1 MLTTRKVTLYPLGDK
16 EERSRVYRYIQNG
29 QKIQAYMMNKCIS
42 ALYCAIAQGQ
52 NFKDEEYKE
61 MKKLYSRVPS
71 SSKGSA
77 YDFDM
82 SLYPKGLPIA
92 GNVPRTCEA
101 KLVKAMKD
109 GLMYGKVSLPTFKDT
124 MPMQVHNYFVNALEF
139 NEKGNTGFYTNYSS
153 AGELTEKIYEEDKC
167 VFLKFA
173 NKIELVVK
181 FGNPYRS
188 RELRNVF
195 ERILLGEYKVCDSS
209 IGVDKKDSKKIILYL
224 VVDMPS
230 NKGNQL
236 DEGTVLGV
244 DISNACPCVC
254 ALNNSLNSE
263 SFGNYEDFARVRK
276 QMQAQRSSIQSHL
289 KDAKGGHG
297 RKKKLAHLDKLTLN
311 ERNFAHT
318 YNHTISKRIVDYAV
332 KSKAKYINLE
342 DLTGVKDDKDRN
354 VDIRNWSYYELQSM
368 IEYKALREGITVRKV
383 ANKTYDPDVIKEL
396 KDKIELKNG
405 KYVYKKTEEN
415 VPFLTMD
422 MVCSWCNNKGEIS
435 ESKMFVCSNPSCRIH
450 KKYPDGIS
458 AQINK
463 ARNLSLSELFVN
475 KEKKKKKNEEE

>member
-1 MLTTRKVTLYPLGDK
+1 MITTRKVTLYPLGDK

-29 QKIQAYMMNKCIS
+29 QKIQAHMMNKCIS
-42 ALYCAIAQGQ
+42 ALYCAITQGLS
-52 NFKDEEYKE
+52 FKDEEYKE
-61 MKKLYSRVPS
+61 IRRLHSRVPS

-82 SLYPKGLPIA
+82 SLYPTGMETA
-92 GNVPRTCEA
+92 GNVPRICEA
-101 KLVKAMKD
+101 KLVKAMKE
-109 GLMYGKVSLPTFKDT
+109 GLMYGKVSLPTFRDT
-124 MPMQVHNYFVNALEF
+124 IPMYVTKRNIGVLGSD
-139 NEKGNTGFYTNYSS
+139 KKITTGFYTNYSTS
-153 AGELTEKIYEEDKC
+153 GELAERIYEDDKC

-173 NKIELVVK
+173 NKIEFVVK

-195 ERILLGEYKVCDSS
+195 ERIFSGEYKVCDST
-209 IGVDKKDSKKIILYL
+209 IGIDKNDSKKIILYL
-224 VVDMPS
+224 VVDMPITKE
-230 NKGNQL
+230 NKLN
-236 DEGTVLGV
+236 DDIVLGV
-244 DISNACPCVC
+244 DISSACPCVC
-254 ALNNSLNSE
+254 ALNNYSYSE
-263 SFGNYEDFARVRK
+263 SFGNYEDFIRVRK

-289 KDAKGGHG
+289 KDTKGGHG

-318 YNHTISKRIVDYAV
+318 YNHTVSKRIVDFAV

-342 DLTGVKDDKDRN
+342 DLSGIKDDKDRN

-383 ANKTYDPDVIKEL
+383 ANKVYDPDLIKEL
-396 KDKIELKNG
+396 KDDIEIKNG
-405 KYVYKKTEEN
+405 KYVYKETGES
-415 VPFLTMD
+415 VPFSTMD
-422 MVCSWCNNKGEIS
+422 IICSCCNNIGEIN
-435 ESKMFVCSNPSCRIH
+435 ESKMFICSNPACKIH

-463 ARNLSLSELFVN
+463 ARNLALSELFVN
-475 KEKKKKKNEEE
+475 KEKEKKKKEE